1 MAAHSNFETAVRN
14 AAPVAIKR
22 SAAILFADAVD
33 FTLLSARDE
42 DRAFAM
48 LYDFMKSTV
57 QPLLDSAPA
66 KTRKD
71 LGDGFLASFER
82 VDAAVACAEEIQRV
96 LAEDRA
102 QGVPRWPE
110 LHFRI
115 AINLSN
121 VHFADDDVFGDGV
134 NLAKRLQQVAAADA
148 IVISHAACEIIR
160 EARGDDI
167 RDLGFVALKGFDRPI
182 RAYDLLGG
190 PASGLRR
197 PDIGEEIP
205 SIAVLPFENLG
216 ARDNDTYFADGL
228 VEDIIGSLAGLR
240 EMVVTSRSAT
250 LEFRDRQI
258 DPRDARRVLG
268 VRYVLQGTIRRRGQ
282 AIRLSATL
290 SDTMTGA
297 TMFSLRSDIRQD
309 ELFAE
314 QDKLVG
320 AIVANIAPKVRQ
332 AELDR
337 AMRKPPEVFS
347 AYDLLLKALDAMRH
361 LERPRYEEARGYL
374 DRALADDPGFAAAY
388 CWRAAW
394 WIMMVVQ
401 GWVDDRALAA
411 AEAEANGKRAV
422 ELDGANAQA
431 LAVLAQTKAF
441 LRGDHEAALALMERA
456 RAAAPGNAFVQMI
469 SAGTMA
475 YVGRGD
481 EAVRFAEEAHQLV
494 PLDRIP
500 FREFDWLALAHYSA
514 GNYARAAYWA
524 RRALDEAGGHLP
536 SLRLLAASLAA
547 GEDAGGAADAA
558 RMLLARAPEFR
569 LRDYATAHATFADDS
584 LQQGWIDHL
593 RAAGLPD

>member
-1 MAAHSNFETAVRN
+1 MAAHSFFDQ
-14 AAPVAIKR
+14 AARGATPVPIKR
-22 SAAILFADAVD
+22 VAAILFADAVD
-33 FTLLSARDE
+33 FTALTAQDE

-48 LYDFMKSTV
+48 LYDFMRSTV
-57 QPLLDSAPA
+57 QPLLDGAPA

-71 LGDGFLASFER
+71 LGDGFLASFES
-82 VDAAVACAEEIQRV
+82 VDVAVACAEQVQRV
-96 LAEDRA
+96 LAADRA
-102 QGVPRWPE
+102 QAAPRWPG

-121 VHFADDDVFGDGV
+121 VHFADGDVFGDGV
-134 NLAKRLQQVAAADA
+134 NLAKRLQQVAAPDA
-148 IVISHAACEIIR
+148 IVISHAVCEMIR
-160 EARGDDI
+160 DERGTDI
-167 RDLGFVALKGFDRPI
+167 RDLGFVALKGFGRPI

-190 PASGLRR
+190 PEMRLQR
-197 PDIGEEIP
+197 PDMEEEIP

-216 ARDNDTYFADGL
+216 TRDGDTYFADGL

-240 EMVVTSRSAT
+240 EMVVTSRGAT

-282 AIRLSATL
+282 AIRFSATL
-290 SDTMTGA
+290 SDATTGA

-309 ELFAE
+309 QLFAE
-314 QDKLVG
+314 QDRLVG

-347 AYDLLLKALDAMRH
+347 AYDLMLKALDAMRH
-361 LERPRYEEARGYL
+361 LERPRYDEARGYL
-374 DRALADDPGFAAAY
+374 DRAIEDDPGFAAAY
-388 CWRAAW
+388 SWRAAW

-422 ELDGANAQA
+422 ALDGANAQA

-475 YVGRGD
+475 YVGRGE

-547 GEDAGGAADAA
+547 NEDEEGAREAA
-558 RMLLARAPEFR
+558 RMLLVSAPDFR
-569 LRDYATAHATFADDS
+569 LRDYATAHATFADKT
-584 LQQGWIDHL
+584 LQRGWIDHL
-593 RAAGLPD
+593 RAAGLPE